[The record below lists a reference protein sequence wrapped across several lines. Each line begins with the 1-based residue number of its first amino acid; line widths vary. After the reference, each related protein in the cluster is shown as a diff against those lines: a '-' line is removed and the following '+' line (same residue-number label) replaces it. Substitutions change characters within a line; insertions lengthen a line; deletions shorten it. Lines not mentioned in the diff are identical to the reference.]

1 MQTRVRQR
9 FSQLQAHDERDGNV
23 PWYIVN
29 AAQSIDEVQGDINK
43 IVEETIRHV
52 TTTTTSTTKGE
63 KPLGLLWQAP
73 SQSSPN

>member
-29 AAQSIDEVQGDINK
+29 AAQSIEEVQGDINK
-43 IVEETIRHV
+43 IVEETIGHV
-52 TTTTTSTTKGE
+52 TTTTEGE